1 MLSRYSGKV
10 TQSQGMPA
18 AIVVART
25 ASLRSSVSMARS
37 RSSGLTGAKPKPQ
50 LPITT
55 DVTPCQPDIVHQG
68 SQKICESKWVCRS
81 MTPGATIRS
90 FASNTRFASD
100 SETFPICAMR
110 PSAIATSPV

>member
-1 MLSRYSGKV
+1 M
-10 TQSQGMPA
+10 TQSHGMPA

-37 RSSGLTGAKPKPQ
+37 RCSGLTGAKPKPQ

-55 DVTPCQPDIVHQG
+55 DVIPCQPDMVHQG

-81 MTPGATIRS
+81 MKPGATMRS
-90 FASNTRFASD
+90 RASNTRFASD
-100 SETFPICAMR
+100 SETLPICAMR
-110 PSAIATSPV
+110 PPAIATSPV

>member
-1 MLSRYSGKV
+1 M
-10 TQSQGMPA
+10 TQSHGMPA

-55 DVTPCQPDIVHQG
+55 DVMPCQPDIVHHG
-68 SQKICESKWVCRS
+68 SQKICESKCVCRS
-81 MTPGATIRS
+81 MKPGATTRS
-90 FASNTRFASD
+90 RASNTRAASD
-100 SETFPICAMR
+100 SGTLPIRAMR